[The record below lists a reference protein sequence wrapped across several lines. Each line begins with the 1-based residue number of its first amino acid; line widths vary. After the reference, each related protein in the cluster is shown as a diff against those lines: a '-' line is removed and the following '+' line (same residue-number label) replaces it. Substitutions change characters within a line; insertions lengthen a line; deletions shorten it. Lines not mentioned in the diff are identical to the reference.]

1 MENAA
6 SPGQQQKQT
15 TAAATEVESPPVSSG
30 NKDRRFSDEWG
41 SFL

>member
-6 SPGQQQKQT
+6 SPREPQKQV
-15 TAAATEVESPPVSSG
+15 TAAAAEVGSSPVLSG
-30 NKDRRFSDEWG
+30 NKDRRLSDEWG

>member
-6 SPGQQQKQT
+6 SPGEQQNQAT
-15 TAAATEVESPPVSSG
+15 TAAAEVGSSPVLSG
-30 NKDRRFSDEWG
+30 NKDRRLSDEWG